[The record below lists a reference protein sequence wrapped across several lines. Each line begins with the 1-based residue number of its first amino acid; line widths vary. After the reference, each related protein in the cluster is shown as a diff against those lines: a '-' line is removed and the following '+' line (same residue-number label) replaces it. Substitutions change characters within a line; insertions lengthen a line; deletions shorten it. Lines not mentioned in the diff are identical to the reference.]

1 MRRGDPSR
9 NAAPAD
15 GFDWLK
21 LGEKMRNIQEETVG
35 EALLRWGAFA
45 ALVVISC
52 LVAIGIGA
60 AVIGV

>member
-1 MRRGDPSR
+1 
-9 NAAPAD
+9 
-15 GFDWLK
+15 
-21 LGEKMRNIQEETVG
+21 MRNIQEETVG